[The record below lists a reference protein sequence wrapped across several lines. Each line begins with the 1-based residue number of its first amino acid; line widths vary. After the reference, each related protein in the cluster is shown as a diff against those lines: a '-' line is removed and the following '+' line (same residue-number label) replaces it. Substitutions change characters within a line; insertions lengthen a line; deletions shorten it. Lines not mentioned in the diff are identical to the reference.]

1 MDTKEF
7 FTEYGEA
14 NRYTIK
20 EVIGKG
26 SYGVVCS
33 AVDVKTGEKVAIKKI
48 NNVFDHVSDATRIL
62 REIKLLRLLR
72 HPGDCNGMN
81 DVRVFC
87 NAVSQVSSFS
97 LCLACRYC
105 GDQAH
110 HVAAQSSAVQRHLC
124 CV

>member
-1 MDTKEF
+1 MSIRAKKEQSKVSPRCNFGPVSLVRTNRCSVHNPDFYGVQKASKTRMDTKEF

-33 AVDVKTGEKVAIKKI
+33 ALDTKTGQKVAIKKI

-72 HPGDCNGMN
+72 HPG
-81 DVRVFC
+81 V
-87 NAVSQVSSFS
+87 
-97 LCLACRYC
+97 
-105 GDQAH
+105 
-110 HVAAQSSAVQRHLC
+110 HLI
-124 CV
+124 